1 VELGLNRRGVER
13 KHLLVPAADMIHVFM
28 PERIGQSRGVPW
40 LASVITTVHGLSEYE
55 KAHLVRKR
63 VQAASLG
70 WIQTPD
76 AGLTGDAVE
85 NGQRL
90 FNTEP
95 GAYNILE
102 PGEVPVPP
110 NFGPDDG
117 QYDAVVKNLT
127 RRFAAGYGCSY
138 ATISRD
144 FSDANYSSMRTS
156 VQEDRDHWRVLQ
168 SMLIQQLHQ
177 RVFEEWLRAAML
189 AGELPS
195 PAFNDYWTKPE
206 RYNAP
211 MWQARSWDGIDPLK
225 DMVAMEK
232 ARALLLESHSQ
243 QIASYTGSEFGQV
256 MAQIARENELKESLG
271 LMPTVEQPP
280 EPASEPPIP
289 EPEAKDPD
297 DDEED
302 AEDEEAQPRP
312 SVA

>member
-1 VELGLNRRGVER
+1 
-13 KHLLVPAADMIHVFM
+13 MIHVFL
-28 PERIGQSRGVPW
+28 PERIGQNRGVPW
-40 LASVITTVHGLSEYE
+40 LASVITTVHSLAEYE
-55 KAHLVRKR
+55 KAHWTRKR

-76 AGLTGDAVE
+76 GELVGDAVE
-85 NGQRL
+85 NDQRL
-90 FNTEP
+90 INTEP
-95 GAYNILE
+95 GSWNYLE
-102 PGEVPVPP
+102 PGQVPVAPD
-110 NFGPDDG
+110 FGPDDN
-117 QYDAVVKNLT
+117 QYDSVVKNLT
-127 RRFAAGYGCSY
+127 RRFAAGFGCSY

-144 FSDANYSSMRTS
+144 FGDANYSSMRTS

-195 PAFNDYWTKPE
+195 PAFDDYWIRPE

-243 QIASYTGSEFGQV
+243 QISNYTGSEFGQV

-271 LMPTVEQPP
+271 LMPTIEEVEAP
-280 EPASEPPIP
+280 EAP
-289 EPEAKDPD
+289 EPEPD
-297 DDEED
+297 QDEGSES
-302 AEDEEAQPRP
+302 QPRRP
-312 SVA
+312 